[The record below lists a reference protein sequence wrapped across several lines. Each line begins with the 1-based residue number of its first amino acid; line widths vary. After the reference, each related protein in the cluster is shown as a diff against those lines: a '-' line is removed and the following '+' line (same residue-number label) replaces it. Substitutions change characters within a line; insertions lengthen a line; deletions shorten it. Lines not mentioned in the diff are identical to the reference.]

1 VDPVRSCN
9 TSNEAKKLNFIL
21 KDRFIYEMEYMNWQ
35 VSWKET
41 EPEEFWTCFPIPQ
54 K

>member
-1 VDPVRSCN
+1 
-9 TSNEAKKLNFIL
+9 
-21 KDRFIYEMEYMNWQ
+21 MEYMNWQ